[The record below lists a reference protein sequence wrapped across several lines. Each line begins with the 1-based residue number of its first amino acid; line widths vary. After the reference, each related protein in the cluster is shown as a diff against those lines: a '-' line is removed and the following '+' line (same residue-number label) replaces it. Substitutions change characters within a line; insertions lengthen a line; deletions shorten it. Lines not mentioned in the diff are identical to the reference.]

1 METYHDKPIRQS
13 YCAAERLY
21 AGEYPGDKGQERAI
35 DKLKD
40 FLAFGITHFVD
51 LTEEGELTPYAHLLP
66 EGVAHRRFPIVD
78 VSVPDS
84 CEQMQ
89 AVVDYINAALNSSP
103 LAKVYVHCWG
113 GVGRT
118 GTVIGCYY
126 AQQGCDFISALH
138 KLRVNFKQCPKSEY
152 RVSPETLEQ
161 EIFISRYVDFKSL

>member
-1 METYHDKPIRQS
+1 METYHDKLIRQS

-78 VSVPDS
+78 VSVLYKDLISKILLYLLPGWTALLETFLVLMPRD
-84 CEQMQ
+84 
-89 AVVDYINAALNSSP
+89 AAI
-103 LAKVYVHCWG
+103 
-113 GVGRT
+113 T
-118 GTVIGCYY
+118 I
-126 AQQGCDFISALH
+126 
-138 KLRVNFKQCPKSEY
+138 
-152 RVSPETLEQ
+152 ETAA
-161 EIFISRYVDFKSL
+161 